1 MMRET
6 KTGPNISVSHVI
18 KSFTLSLPPVFDTFV
33 IFFFF
38 LNCCLILATQQERNI
53 YLTRPTV
60 ILNPYIAIKIMK
72 AGNLWHYA
80 AFLLQLCYVCRG
92 PLKPSIFRF
101 NVGLYTHT
109 CTFFPQMCVW
119 WCFVAAKRL
128 FRFSLHAGAIDSSHN
143 SELADCSTSYET
155 TSNKVTSCSI

>member
-1 MMRET
+1 
-6 KTGPNISVSHVI
+6 
-18 KSFTLSLPPVFDTFV
+18 
-33 IFFFF
+33 
-38 LNCCLILATQQERNI
+38 
-53 YLTRPTV
+53 
-60 ILNPYIAIKIMK
+60 MK

-109 CTFFPQMCVW
+109 RTFFSQMCVW

-155 TSNKVTSCSI
+155 TSNSHILLLLTIYFRPNSKKKKGFIILIVCMYI